1 MISYFQYMTMLR
13 EQELQKWIFEEN
25 HAINEMLF
33 RFKDKAEPQEYVEI
47 LANRYLSTYCL
58 AAG

>member
-1 MISYFQYMTMLR
+1 MLR
-13 EQELQKWIFEEN
+13 KQELQKWIFEEN
-25 HAINEMLF
+25 RAINEMLF

-58 AAG
+58 AAELLTNNL